1 MSGAAR
7 PAWRVAVARGIAFFV
22 LWLVLL
28 QSGKLGDLA
37 VGLVATVAATWTS
50 LRLLPPGAGAVRLG
64 PLLIQLPRFVWQSV
78 VAGIDVARRAF
89 SAGPRLDTGFVV
101 YRTRLPRGHA
111 RNNYATMM
119 SLLPGTLPCADDVDS
134 IEFHC
139 LDVSQPVAEDL
150 AREEARL
157 ASVLIPGVRRG

>member
-37 VGLVATVAATWTS
+37 VGLAAAVAATWTS
-50 LRLLPPGAGAVRLG
+50 LRLLPPSAGAVRLG

-139 LDVSQPVAEDL
+139 LDVSQPVADDL